1 MGIKA
6 IRQPDGLYARFS
18 SIVDD
23 FTHLNCTRK
32 EIWEVF
38 RDEGGIDFA
47 NKMIERADKELE
59 RWEEELETIKE
70 VHGSEVAE
78 LRRKGLFELPERDDH
93 DVQGELE
100 LEKRFNK
107 KECKTCKYRNQAE
120 EFATMPER
128 KCSSECF
135 DDLEKPNYE
144 KDPNYEEDKFI
155 NKVEGDIDNRSL
167 GYGIEYLCKHNKA
180 ISDLTKAT
188 TRFVISQL
196 NASIKNVES
205 VTTQESVNVL
215 FVMSKDGF
223 CYEVSELEVSKETI

>member
-1 MGIKA
+1 MYRSCKGFYRSK
-6 IRQPDGLYARFS
+6 
-18 SIVDD
+18 
-23 FTHLNCTRK
+23 
-32 EIWEVF
+32 
-38 RDEGGIDFA
+38 
-47 NKMIERADKELE
+47 
-59 RWEEELETIKE
+59 TIKE

-93 DVQGELE
+93 DVRGELE
-100 LEKRFNK
+100 LEKRFDK

-120 EFATMPER
+120 EFATMLEH

-135 DDLEKPNYE
+135 DDPEK
-144 KDPNYEEDKFI
+144 PNYEEDKFI
-155 NKVEGDIDNRSL
+155 EILRFYEIEKKGSINCDKCDHVIECGTFAFRSTRTKENCYLIYKRESVEGDIDNRSL

>member
-47 NKMIERADKELE
+47 NKMIERADKEPE
-59 RWEEELETIKE
+59 RWEEELKTIKE
-70 VHGSEVAE
+70 IHGSEVAE
-78 LRRKGLFELPERDDH
+78 LRRKGLFELSERDDH
-93 DVQGELE
+93 DVRGELE
-100 LEKRFNK
+100 LEKRFDK
-107 KECKTCKYRNQAE
+107 KECKTCKYRNQA
-120 EFATMPER
+120 
-128 KCSSECF
+128 
-135 DDLEKPNYE
+135 
-144 KDPNYEEDKFI
+144 
-155 NKVEGDIDNRSL
+155 EGDIDNRSL

-196 NASIKNVES
+196 NASMNASIKNVES

-223 CYEVSELEVSKETI
+223 CYEVSELEVSKETTELN